1 MEKENIFGKMED
13 FMKGNG
19 KTTKCMGKDYFFG
32 LMVRNTKVNMKMT
45 KRMDLEFL
53 LSKMGVNM
61 REIGKTEFN
70 KEEGLL
76 RKIILLNKEY
86 GKMERE

>member
-1 MEKENIFGKMED
+1 MEKENILGKMED

-19 KTTKCMGKDYFFG
+19 KTIKCMGKECFFG

-45 KRMDLEFL
+45 KSMDLEFL

-61 REIGKTEFN
+61 REIGKMEFN

-76 RKIILLNKEY
+76 RKIILLNKDY